1 MWHSPKFIPYS
12 CPDGFA
18 DTPDF
23 RYSFGFS
30 TFRYGEET
38 IMRTR
43 MFIFVSLLLVLSLT
57 ACSKKSDSAANT
69 ADQNTAD
76 QNTAAQGGQNEGGS
90 TGPAG
95 RRGASEA
102 QPVVV
107 PAGTSL
113 TVRLGESVGSK
124 ISSPGQSF
132 SATLSNPIEVG
143 GVVVVPAGAAV
154 QGTVTDAKPLGK
166 FKGGASLSLALNSIT
181 INGRTHAIETSS
193 VMRAEKGKGKRTAV
207 VTGGGAALGALIGGL
222 AGGGKGAAIGAVAGG
237 GAGAAGSALTGN
249 KDIVLPAESALTFKL
264 RSPLE
269 VR

>member
-1 MWHSPKFIPYS
+1 
-12 CPDGFA
+12 
-18 DTPDF
+18 
-23 RYSFGFS
+23 
-30 TFRYGEET
+30 
-38 IMRTR
+38 
-43 MFIFVSLLLVLSLT
+43 MFLFVSLLLILSLT

-69 ADQNTAD
+69 ADQNASD
-76 QNTAAQGGQNEGGS
+76 QNTAQGQGDNGAPAKGS
-90 TGPAG
+90 SARG
-95 RRGASEA
+95 RSEAPEA

-113 TVRLGESVGSK
+113 TVRLGEAVGSK

-132 SATLSNPIEVG
+132 SATLSSPIEVG
-143 GVVVVPAGAAV
+143 GAVVVPAGAAV

-181 INGRTHAIETSS
+181 VNGRAHSIETSS

-222 AGGGKGAAIGAVAGG
+222 AGGGKGAAIGALAGG
-237 GAGAAGSALTGN
+237 GAGATGSALTGN